1 MSLERC
7 PFCLKILVVSFCMA
21 AFLVC
26 CGKKSDETDEPKRD
40 IIDDVALDGRTKLSK
55 EEQEKLKKLGTLP
68 YLAGSKPVPSQTG
81 VTVYDESLFHNGLNL
96 YTSGHG
102 YEAFLM
108 DMKGNFLHKWKYTSR
123 QIEETKSEQRYW
135 RRAFLFENGDL
146 LVIITDNGLLKI
158 DKDSNEIWF
167 HKTRAHHDLDITED
181 GRIYALTREY
191 VSKPDVWKYGSI
203 IEDFITILDKDGTE
217 LDKISILECFKN
229 SKFKHLLRYINQRDI
244 FHTNT
249 LEILDG
255 SLEKKIPAFKKGNI
269 LICLHR
275 TSTIAVLDAEQ
286 RKVVWALS
294 HMFFLPHHPTVL
306 PNGNILIFDNC
317 GFEYES
323 QMRSQLLELDPLT
336 QEIKW
341 TYRHKD
347 FFSKTAAGADRLP
360 NGNTLITESNSGRAL
375 EVTKEG
381 TIVWQYI
388 NPHVVKDEKRIY
400 IARLYTLRRY
410 PADFPKFL
418 ENSPSKL
425 P

>member
-1 MSLERC
+1 MSLKRY

-21 AFLVC
+21 ALCVC
-26 CGKKSDETDEPKRD
+26 SRKKSDETDESKLD
-40 IIDDVALDGRTKLSK
+40 VIDDVALDGRTKLSK

-68 YLAGSKPVPSQTG
+68 YLAGSKPVPAQTG
-81 VTVYDESLFHNGLNL
+81 VTLYDENLSHNGLNL

-102 YEAFLM
+102 YEAFLI
-108 DMKGNFLHKWKYTSR
+108 DMRGNLMHKWKYTSS
-123 QIEETKSEQRYW
+123 QIEEVNSQERYW

-146 LVIITDNGLLKI
+146 LVIITDIGLLKI

-167 HKTRAHHDLDITED
+167 HKTRAHHDLDIAED
-181 GRIYALTREY
+181 GRIFALTRKY
-191 VSKPDVWKYGSI
+191 VSKPDIWKYSSI
-203 IEDFITILDKDGTE
+203 IEDFITILDKDGNE
-217 LDKISILECFKN
+217 LDKISIIECFKN
-229 SKFKHLLRYINQRDI
+229 SKFKHLLRYIRQRDI

-255 SLEKKIPAFKKGNI
+255 SLEKKHPAFKKGNI

-275 TSTIAVLDAEQ
+275 TSTVAVLDLEQ
-286 RKVVWALS
+286 RKVVWTLS
-294 HMFFLPHHPTVL
+294 HMFFLPHHPTAL

-375 EVTKEG
+375 EITKEG
-381 TIVWQYI
+381 TIVWQYL
-388 NPHVVKDEKRIY
+388 NPHVVKGDKGTY
-400 IARLYTLRRY
+400 IARIYTLRRY
-410 PADFPKFL
+410 PTDFPKFL
-418 ENSPSKL
+418 KNSPSKL